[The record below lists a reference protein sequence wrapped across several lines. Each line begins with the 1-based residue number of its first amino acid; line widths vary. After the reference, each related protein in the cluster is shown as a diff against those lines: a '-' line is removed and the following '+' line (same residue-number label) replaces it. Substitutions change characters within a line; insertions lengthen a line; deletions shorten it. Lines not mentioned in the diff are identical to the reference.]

1 MALATTSTFGTI
13 KLAGD
18 LAGST
23 DANAPALSASGATP
37 GSYTNPNIT
46 LNSKGVVTSISSG
59 SNIDIFSTPAATA
72 GTPGVVSIGSG
83 LTVSG
88 GVVSAPVA
96 TTSSVGVV
104 QVGTGL
110 SVTGG
115 GVLSVNTSMYPSLAN
130 GGTFSA
136 AVNTA
141 VVASSVS
148 GSTTLNFAATNV
160 FKLTLTGNITLN
172 LPTSL
177 VPGGVYYIALIQDA
191 TGSRT
196 WTPAAEYKFE
206 SGSPTTLSTAANA
219 IDLLRVVVVSSTVLA
234 CRLYKAFA

>member
-1 MALATTSTFGTI
+1 
-13 KLAGD
+13 
-18 LAGST
+18 
-23 DANAPALSASGATP
+23 
-37 GSYTNPNIT
+37 
-46 LNSKGVVTSISSG
+46 VTSISSG
-59 SNIDIFSTPAATA
+59 SNIDIFSTPSATTGTA
-72 GTPGVVSIGSG
+72 GLVSIGTG
-83 LTVSG
+83 LTVTG

-96 TTSSVGVV
+96 TTSSLGVV

-110 SVTGG
+110 NVSGA
-115 GVLSVNTSMYPSLAN
+115 GVLTVNTSLYPSLSA
-130 GGTFSA
+130 GGTFTA

-141 VVASSVS
+141 VVESSVT

-160 FKLTLTGNITLN
+160 FRLTLTGNITLN

-196 WTPAAEYKFE
+196 WSLASEYKFE
-206 SGSPTTLSTAANA
+206 AGSPTTLTTAANA

-234 CRLYKAFA
+234 CRLFKGFA